1 MAIIPIMKLW
11 TLLSKNRKK
20 MFCSDCFRRMKKAC
34 LFVLFSCSVF
44 FVLGQDIGEPEG
56 QTVTSKEWDISL
68 FLNTAGGG
76 GGFQYGWTPDHFNKH
91 FFEIDFLY
99 NKHPKAV
106 RGTSSIPGSTTY
118 AYGKLYDLFFLR
130 GGYGYQRILNHKPY
144 WGGVELRYT
153 LSAGFSLGMGKPV
166 YLRVITLDE
175 KLEIERYNPELH
187 TIDRIYGNAGFFKG
201 IWETALRPGF
211 YGKTGLRF
219 DFSKKELVIHVLE
232 IGVTIDMVFPYI
244 QQMAFINAKPFYFG
258 AYIGY
263 HFGKKRAIL
272 D

>member
-1 MAIIPIMKLW
+1 
-11 TLLSKNRKK
+11 
-20 MFCSDCFRRMKKAC
+20 MFCSSCFNVIKRAC
-34 LFVLFSCSVF
+34 FLILFLFPAF
-44 FVLGQDIGEPEG
+44 FIFGQEVGEPEG
-56 QTVTSKEWDISL
+56 QTVTSREWDVSF

-76 GGFQYGWTPDHFNKH
+76 IGFQYGWTPDHFNKH
-91 FFEIDFLY
+91 FWEIDFLY

-106 RGTSSIPGSTTY
+106 RGTSSIQGSTPY
-118 AYGKLYDLFFLR
+118 SFGKLYDLFFLR

-153 LSAGFSLGMGKPV
+153 LSAGFSLGMGVPV
-166 YLRVITLDE
+166 YLRIITQDNT
-175 KLEIERYNPELH
+175 LEIERYNPELH
-187 TIDRIYGNAGFFKG
+187 TISEIYGNAGFFKG
-201 IWETALRPGF
+201 IWKTALRPGF

-219 DFSKKELVIHVLE
+219 DFSKQELVIHVLE
-232 IGVTIDMVFPYI
+232 IGVTIDMIFPFI
-244 QQMAFINAKPFYFG
+244 QQMAFIKAKPFYFG